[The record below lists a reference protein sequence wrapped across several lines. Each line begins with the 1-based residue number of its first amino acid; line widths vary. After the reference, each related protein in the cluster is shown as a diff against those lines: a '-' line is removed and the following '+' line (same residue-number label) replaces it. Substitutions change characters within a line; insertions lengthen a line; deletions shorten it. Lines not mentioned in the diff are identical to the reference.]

1 VTAVAVLGFVIA
13 GLGLICGGI
22 MLLTGGVFAAGGAIA
37 DEAAQKAGLSKTGA
51 SAIGGL
57 LIVYA
62 LLTLVT
68 AIMAIPASIG
78 LLQRR
83 KWGRTL
89 TLVTCGLAIVDGLAS
104 IIGGLL
110 GILFLALLLTYAIM
124 GFVQLLKPQVAAE
137 FR

>member
-1 VTAVAVLGFVIA
+1 VLGFVIA
-13 GLGLICGGI
+13 GLGLICGGLT
-22 MLLTGGVFAAGGAIA
+22 LLGGGVLAAGGAVA
-37 DEAAQKAGLSKTGA
+37 DEAAAKAGIGRSGA
-51 SAIGGL
+51 SALGAL

-62 LLTLVT
+62 ILTLIT

-89 TLVTCGLAIVDGLAS
+89 TLVTCGLAIADGLAS
-104 IIGGLL
+104 IIYGIV

-124 GFVQLLKPQVAAE
+124 GFVQLLKAQVAAE
-137 FR
+137 FT